1 MKKIIFSTERLVMLD
16 GLMTLGMLENGLRT
30 ADFMC
35 CEDVAMDAFS
45 GNFKVQGMRD
55 GNIYMQEQKKRVRN
69 NALLIRKAKHGRVSG
84 TRDHAIQLTLKV
96 FAVEGIDWQKAF
108 VVEPIEVLSELMGPK
123 RMREILTEAL
133 RKLDLEGKEEN
144 SWKPFGVE
152 W

>member
-1 MKKIIFSTERLVMLD
+1 MKQIIVSTERLVMLD

-55 GNIYMQEQKKRVRN
+55 GNIYMQDQKKRVRDN
-69 NALLIRKAKHGRVSG
+69 ELLIRKAKHGRVSG
-84 TRDHAIQLTLKV
+84 TRDKAWQLTLKV

-108 VVEPIEVLSELMGPK
+108 VVEPIEVMTDLMGPK
-123 RMREILTEAL
+123 RMHEILTEAL
-133 RKLDLEGKEEN
+133 RKIDAGSQEEN
-144 SWKPFGVE
+144 GWRPFGTE